1 MMIVLLSRPDIV
13 GLKIAYGILICACL
27 VLLACFWFWI
37 LFRRDEKTKKKKKK
51 EWIEEIK
58 ASDNSEEYKAGF
70 IDGLK
75 LTDVFDK

>member
-1 MMIVLLSRPDIV
+1 MELHILTIMIVLIIALAVILV
-13 GLKIAYGILICACL
+13 FYGALVHNVKI
-27 VLLACFWFWI
+27 
-37 LFRRDEKTKKKKKK
+37 RKNQKK

-75 LTDVFDK
+75 MTDVFDK